1 MRTSF
6 EFARLLYSLDPWTD
20 PHGALLHLDYL
31 AHKAGMTQWLLDVWD
46 FFSKSSD
53 DGGFRNRL
61 RPTVLPGWAYA
72 RALAL
77 FTEEESKKQACVVL
91 CSSVPRKLTL
101 ASRITRKAQL
111 HWRRQS
117 SLSHQSSQSLLTRLI
132 SLCLPRQEGT
142 RRSACTLTQGMAT
155 LHRQTHALTTR

>member
-6 EFARLLYSLDPWTD
+6 EFARLLYSLEPWTD

-46 FFSKSSD
+46 FFSKVGNDES
-53 DGGFRNRL
+53 FRKRV

-77 FTEEESKKQACVVL
+77 FTEEQSKKRVL
-91 CSSVPRKLTL
+91 AL
-101 ASRITRKAQL
+101 
-111 HWRRQS
+111 
-117 SLSHQSSQSLLTRLI
+117 LS
-132 SLCLPRQEGT
+132 T
-142 RRSACTLTQGMAT
+142 RRAG
-155 LHRQTHALTTR
+155 THSHA